1 MIAKAKA
8 ISHGRQA
15 INYVLREGK
24 LGTMLAF
31 NLIESLTP
39 DEILKEFEMM
49 QRYNGRCR
57 NKFLRFEIGIAPQDE
72 KRLTRNDLIIICRQ
86 FAKSMGLT
94 DSQWIACTHKDTEKL
109 QKIL

>member
-24 LGTMLAF
+24 LGTMLAS
-31 NLIESLTP
+31 NLVESLTP

-49 QRYNGRCR
+49 QRYYLHCK

-72 KRLTRNDLIIICRQ
+72 NSLTRNDLKVICR
-86 FAKSMGLT
+86 
-94 DSQWIACTHKDTEKL
+94 
-109 QKIL
+109 